1 MITCIAKLKEG
12 HTIVDTAREVWEVFG
27 KGGNPEAE
35 QVENFVGWVNS
46 PVIGGYFR
54 VLFDEEYITALRYIK
69 EIDAADS
76 VEVISVEVDGQED
89 LFIGEELLGKIAG
102 IPIKL

>member
-1 MITCIAKLKEG
+1 MITCVAKLKEG
-12 HTIVDTAREVWEVFG
+12 HTIADAAKEVWEVFG

-35 QVENFVGWVNS
+35 QVEDFVGWVNS
-46 PVIGGYFR
+46 PVIEGYFR
-54 VLFDEEYITALRYIK
+54 ALFAEEYITALQYIK

-76 VEVISVEVDGQED
+76 VEVIAVETDGQDD
-89 LFIGEELLGKIAG
+89 LLIGEELLGKIAG